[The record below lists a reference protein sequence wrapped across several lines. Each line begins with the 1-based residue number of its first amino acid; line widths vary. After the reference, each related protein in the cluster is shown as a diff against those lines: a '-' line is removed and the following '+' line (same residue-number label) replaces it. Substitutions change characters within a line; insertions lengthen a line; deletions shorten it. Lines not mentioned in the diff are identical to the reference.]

1 MKTFHKFFFGNSAR
15 MQQVKDDS
23 VDLIVTSPPYPM
35 IQMWDEPFS
44 EQNPAIREALENNDG
59 SLAFELMNKELDK
72 TWNECYRVLKRGGI
86 ACINVGDATRSINN
100 DFQLFPNASRVMSHC
115 LKTGFSCLPGILWK
129 KTGNAPNKFM
139 GSGMLAPGA
148 YVTLEHEYILIF
160 RKGNRREFSSAREK
174 ENRKESAYFWEE
186 RNSWFSDVWK
196 DVKGTPQKLHDS
208 SARERSAAY
217 PFELAYRLINMFSA
231 KGDVV
236 LDPYLGTGTTML
248 AAMGSGRNS
257 TGFETNHGL
266 ERIIKRRAE
275 GIVEESNARI
285 EERIRMH
292 GEFVKRREK
301 EGKPLKYV
309 NRNHGFRVMTKQET
323 GMLINRLKSFN
334 HVPENRFE
342 IRYHGGKKESKQFL
356 LRIRFEGRNKKS
368 TPDAWTP

>member
-72 TWNECYRVLKRGGI
+72 TWNECYRVLKQGGI
-86 ACINVGDATRSINN
+86 ACINVGDATRNINN

-148 YVTLEHEYILIF
+148 YVTLEHEHVLLF
-160 RKGNRREFSSAREK
+160 RKGNRRDFSSAREK

-196 DVKGTPQKLHDS
+196 DVKGTSQKLHDS

-236 LDPYLGTGTTML
+236 LDPYFGTGTTML

-257 TGFETNHGL
+257 TGFEINHGL
-266 ERIIKRRAE
+266 ERIIKKRAE

-285 EERIRMH
+285 EERIRLH
-292 GEFVKRREK
+292 CEFVKRREE

-309 NRNHGFRVMTKQET
+309 NRNHGFRVITKQET
-323 GMLINRLKSFN
+323 GMLINRLMAVAS
-334 HVPENRFE
+334 VSENGFE
-342 IRYHGGKKESKQFL
+342 VEYLKKKVAQPVL
-356 LRIRFEGRNKKS
+356 AQNNV
-368 TPDAWTP
+368 

>member
-292 GEFVKRREK
+292 GEFVKRREE

-368 TPDAWTP
+368 TPDARTP